1 MNPKVVKNAL
11 DKWLSRLNPKDPRF
25 RHHQVEAMWTYR
37 NLELINIELLEEL
50 LNCENHNARAAAAT
64 TASLVFRQQEWKL
77 IAQESRL

>member
-50 LNCENHNARAAAAT
+50 LNCENHNARAAAARQLRHWYSDNKNGN
-64 TASLVFRQQEWKL
+64 SLL
-77 IAQESRL
+77 